1 MNKASLIGS
10 LKNVQSTLKYH
21 RFNYTAQCTCSSIN
35 NTNITPTSLPNTHPA
50 PPPSKSTICVYT
62 AQHFSTLRQHCLRF
76 MSAQKPTLFSESKR
90 VLTISSTSTGT
101 RHTTGDVILHYVK
114 KLQFLR
120 GSGSGGVLVF
130 FFLLSVSYFPPTTEH
145 RK

>member
-35 NTNITPTSLPNTHPA
+35 NTNITPTFLPNTHPA
-50 PPPSKSTICVYT
+50 PHLHQNQQFVFTPRNISQPC
-62 AQHFSTLRQHCLRF
+62 RQHCLRF

-90 VLTISSTSTGT
+90 VLTISSTSAGT
-101 RHTTGDVILHYVK
+101 RHTTGDVILHDVK

-120 GSGSGGVLVF
+120 GSQKIIGPCVSCKGGGPVPVCCG
-130 FFLLSVSYFPPTTEH
+130 
-145 RK
+145 

>member
-1 MNKASLIGS
+1 MAA
-10 LKNVQSTLKYH
+10 VQSTLKYH

-35 NTNITPTSLPNTHPA
+35 NTNITPTFLPNTHPA

-90 VLTISSTSTGT
+90 VLTISSTSAGT
-101 RHTTGDVILHYVK
+101 RHTTGDVILHDVK

-120 GSGSGGVLVF
+120 GSGKLQYLDSRPYKTGTALRPNEVDEAVGL
-130 FFLLSVSYFPPTTEH
+130 
-145 RK
+145 